1 MDRHRNNRQMNFWRD
16 LRHHLQPVEYWYERL
31 RWAEENLRN
40 YRGNNLRD
48 RILLELEVRNA
59 IRSLQSAVNRIARET
74 NLPPWNGKQGRMDT
88 MDSESELSK
97 DKPTDHGE
105 DQQNELHYTTHA
117 FGLGITLGWCHK
129 H

>member
-1 MDRHRNNRQMNFWRD
+1 MDRNNRQMNFWRD

-59 IRSLQSAVNRIARET
+59 ISSLQSAVNRIARET
-74 NLPPWNGKQGRMDT
+74 NLPP
-88 MDSESELSK
+88 
-97 DKPTDHGE
+97 
-105 DQQNELHYTTHA
+105 
-117 FGLGITLGWCHK
+117 
-129 H
+129 